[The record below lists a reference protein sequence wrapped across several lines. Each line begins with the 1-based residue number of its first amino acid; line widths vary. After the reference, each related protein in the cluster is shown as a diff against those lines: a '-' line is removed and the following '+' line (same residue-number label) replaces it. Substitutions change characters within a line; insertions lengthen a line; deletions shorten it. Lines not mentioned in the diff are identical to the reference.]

1 MKKVLIIVAGLF
13 GAALFA
19 TSCVETTE
27 SESVTALREAKVA
40 QMQALADQARYQ
52 AQLDSIEAAIKNA
65 TSAAELEKLLA
76 KYQYQLLNWQKKMQ
90 DKEQEMLEGANQHIA
105 ELYTDYKT
113 ALGDLNNMR
122 LYLISKTTEKDQLES
137 DIISLDAYIAKET
150 YRLESEIAQHQA
162 EIEMWNQYDG
172 VDKKELESEKKV
184 LEVETE
190 TLRSDLM
197 YTYDKVTDLLYLD
210 INDVLTPFSAT
221 GVHYSQYPAEPSTIA
236 AINAVDTLAIEFGVY
251 PKIYTSAS
259 GSSSYGNEVI
269 VTADDVKTI
278 ELVSGSGTISAEISV
293 REYDYNQA
301 DTLNKRIDLESAV
314 TSAETYLGAPSTT
327 GTNAEPASGLYIDLE
342 DYQAQWD
349 AAQEADPK
357 DEQLIKNLEDQIKL
371 QEALIEDAK
380 KALADA
386 EAELAM
392 FDRNVKCFQGD
403 ALKAY
408 QDAIE
413 ALKTNETIEAY
424 NEAVRENNDVYALY
438 SEASTRYN
446 VINTLLTNYAP
457 VDVDQKILD
466 LQNDIATAQK
476 DIAELT
482 NIAQTGY
489 SNPRAAMELLL
500 ANIDAEIALINEHIA
515 LLEQIVASAKAALE
529 EALAGESTPAE

>member
-40 QMQALADQARYQ
+40 HMQAQADQERYQ

-76 KYQYQLLNWQKKMQ
+76 KYQYQLLNWQKQMQ

-122 LYLISKTTEKDQLES
+122 LYLISKTTEKAQLES

-150 YRLESEIAQHQA
+150 HRLEREIAQHQA
-162 EIEMWNQYDG
+162 EIEMWNQYEG

-221 GVHYSQYPAEPSTIA
+221 GLYYSQYPAEPSTIA

-251 PKIYTSAS
+251 PKIYASAS
-259 GSSSYGNEVI
+259 GSSFYGNEVI

-278 ELVSGSGTISAEISV
+278 ELVSNTMLVELSV

-314 TSAETYLGAPSTT
+314 TSAETYLGVPSTT

-357 DEQLIKNLEDQIKL
+357 DEQLIKNLEYQIKL

-413 ALKTNETIEAY
+413 ALKTNETIEAF

-438 SEASTRYN
+438 SEASTRYD
-446 VINTLLTNYAP
+446 VINTLLTKYAP

-466 LQNDIATAQK
+466 LQNNIAEAQS

-489 SNPRAAMELLL
+489 SNPRAAMDLLL

>member
-76 KYQYQLLNWQKKMQ
+76 KYQYQLLNWQKQMQ

-113 ALGDLNNMR
+113 ALGDLNEMR
-122 LYLISKTTEKDQLES
+122 LYLVTKTTEKAQLES

-197 YTYDKVTDLLYLD
+197 YTYEKVTDLLYLD

-221 GVHYSQYPAEPSTIA
+221 GVYYSQYPAEPSTIA

-251 PKIYTSAS
+251 PKKYTSAS
-259 GSSSYGNEVI
+259 GSSSYYGNEVI

-278 ELVSGSGTISAEISV
+278 ESVSRTMLAEISV

-342 DYQAQWD
+342 DYQARWD

-357 DEQLIKNLEDQIKL
+357 DEQLIKNLENQIKL

-438 SEASTRYN
+438 SEASTRYG
-446 VINTLLTNYAP
+446 VINALLTDYAP
-457 VDVDQKILD
+457 VDVDQIILG
-466 LQNDIATAQK
+466 LQNDIAIAQK

-500 ANIDAEIALINEHIA
+500 ANIDAEIALINEQIA

>member
-1 MKKVLIIVAGLF
+1 MKKVLIIAASALA
-13 GAALFA
+13 AALFT

-40 QMQALADQARYQ
+40 EMQALADQARYQ

-76 KYQYQLLNWQKKMQ
+76 KYQYQLLNWQKQMQ

-105 ELYTDYKT
+105 ELYSDYKT

-122 LYLISKTTEKDQLES
+122 LYLISKTTEKAQLES

-150 YRLESEIAQHQA
+150 HRLESVIAQHQA

-184 LEVETE
+184 LKVETE

-197 YTYDKVTDLLYLD
+197 YTYNKVTDLLYLD

-221 GVHYSQYPAEPSTIA
+221 GVYYSQYPAEPSTIA

-251 PKIYTSAS
+251 PKTSAS
-259 GSSSYGNEVI
+259 GSSNYGNEVI

-278 ELVSGSGTISAEISV
+278 KLVSGSGTPAEISV
-293 REYDYNQA
+293 REYDYDQA
-301 DTLNKRIDLESAV
+301 DTLYKRIDLESAV

-327 GTNAEPASGLYIDLE
+327 GTNAELASGLYIDLE
-342 DYQAQWD
+342 EYQAQWD

-357 DEQLIKNLEDQIKL
+357 DEQQIKNLENQIKL

-408 QDAIE
+408 QDAID

-438 SEASTRYN
+438 SEANTRYG
-446 VINTLLTNYAP
+446 VINTLLTDYAP

-466 LQNDIATAQK
+466 LQNYIAEAQR

-515 LLEQIVASAKAALE
+515 LLEQMVASAKAALE

>member
-40 QMQALADQARYQ
+40 QMQALADQERYQ

-76 KYQYQLLNWQKKMQ
+76 KYQYQLLNWQKQMQ

-113 ALGDLNNMR
+113 ALGDLNEMR
-122 LYLISKTTEKDQLES
+122 LYLVTKTTEKAQLES

-150 YRLESEIAQHQA
+150 HRLEREIAQHQA

-184 LEVETE
+184 LEVETK
-190 TLRSDLM
+190 TLSSDLM
-197 YTYDKVTDLLYLD
+197 YTYEKISNLLLGD
-210 INDVLTPFSAT
+210 VNDVLSPFGASI
-221 GVHYSQYPAEPSTIA
+221 YNYPAEPSTIA
-236 AINAVDTLAIEFGVY
+236 AINAVDTLAVRFGVY
-251 PKIYTSAS
+251 PQKHS
-259 GSSSYGNEVI
+259 GYYGKKEV
-269 VTADDVKTI
+269 VTADDVTSI
-278 ELVSGSGTISAEISV
+278 RTTNATTYLAERYIMV
-293 REYDYNQA
+293 YDYNQA
-301 DTLNKRIDLESAV
+301 DTLNKRIGLENAV

-327 GTNAEPASGLYIDLE
+327 GTNAEPASGLYVDLE
-342 DYQAQWD
+342 DYQTQLK
-349 AAQEADPK
+349 AAQKADPK
-357 DEQLIKNLEDQIKL
+357 DEQLIKSLEDQIKL

-413 ALKTNETIEAY
+413 ALKTNETIEAF
-424 NEAVRENNDVYALY
+424 NEAVRENNDVHALY

-446 VINTLLTNYAP
+446 VINDLLTEYAP

-466 LQNDIATAQK
+466 LQSSIAEAQK

-482 NIAQTGY
+482 NIAQTAEGY
-489 SNPRAAMELLL
+489 DDPRAAMELLL
-500 ANIDAEIALINEHIA
+500 ANIDAEIALINEQIA